1 MIKKELRIRY
11 RYQAW
16 KLGWGLPTGLL
27 LAITILCAA
36 SNNPT
41 LRKLEQ
47 LAETTSHVEKPAKAA
62 QIIHHAA
69 LDGRERFAIRVT
81 RLFLRGA
88 PALAPSLVGA
98 IADQCPEVAV
108 AVTSEA
114 VQLFPEHA
122 FSIVRA
128 AVSSVPE
135 QAAEIAL
142 RTSVEM
148 VDKAKEIFAAAIVSR
163 PETAAALLSI
173 LEDPALLRRTE
184 TQSNLVSK
192 KRKRQVHS
200 GKGQQRPKQS
210 SKKQKNS
217 KSKGGGSGGSKG
229 GSSGGSKGGGSDG
242 SKGGS
247 SGGSP
252 SFPGPELN
260 PEDLPY
266 SDSIEINQNSRGVWI
281 IEIAVQKGR
290 LGNQIVKELRRA
302 LRELIADPR
311 LLKKYRIVVERYTN

>member
-11 RYQAW
+11 RYQGW

-47 LAETTSHVEKPAKAA
+47 LAEATSHVEKPAKAA
-62 QIIHHAA
+62 EIIRHATLA
-69 LDGRERFAIRVT
+69 SRERLAIRVT
-81 RLFLRGA
+81 RLFLKGA

-148 VDKAKEIFAAAIVSR
+148 VDKAKEIFATAIVSR

-173 LEDPALLRRTE
+173 LEEPALLRRTE

-192 KRKRQVHS
+192 KRKKQVHS
-200 GKGQQRPKQS
+200 GKGQQGSKQS
-210 SKKQKNS
+210 SKKQKDS
-217 KSKGGGSGGSKG
+217 KSKVGGSKGGGSGGSKGGGSGGSKG
-229 GSSGGSKGGGSDG
+229 GSSGEAHPSPDQSWIQKISPILTPSKSTRIAGVSGL
-242 SKGGS
+242 SKS
-247 SGGSP
+247 LS
-252 SFPGPELN
+252 
-260 PEDLPY
+260 
-266 SDSIEINQNSRGVWI
+266 
-281 IEIAVQKGR
+281 
-290 LGNQIVKELRRA
+290 
-302 LRELIADPR
+302 
-311 LLKKYRIVVERYTN
+311 KKVE